1 MQHLPVS
8 RVPAA
13 VDTLTVHIFV
23 SVWISEGQILFF
35 VVVVFLC
42 CGIVF
47 GFLVFFFFLLKMVLL
62 VIAMYSIF
70 PLAHLLLW
78 CQML

>member
-13 VDTLTVHIFV
+13 VDTLTVHISV

-35 VVVVFLC
+35 VVVFLC
-42 CGIVF
+42 CGVVF

-62 VIAMYSIF
+62 VAMYSIF